1 MGEDI
6 STKINSLSSI
16 LTVVLALFI
25 VVPIMIAKINTD
37 KYKYEVVA
45 DLVSVENQ
53 NDDANVI
60 GYAYVQHGAVRVYNE
75 ELTLSKY
82 MATYQYMYNGYVY
95 RFQLRSI
102 TEPSEQIRIYL
113 NEDNPSEFCFASDKV
128 SLKELVRTN

>member
-6 STKINSLSSI
+6 STKINRLSSI

-25 VVPIMIAKINTD
+25 VVPIMIAKINTA

-60 GYAYVQHGAVRVYNE
+60 GYAYGQHGEVRVYNK